1 MNTRRTKPL
10 NPLFGGNWARVRLS
24 MLLLCVLAA
33 FGAQAQDKAEGTA
46 EPPRDQNSE
55 LRTNTWSIFAQGG
68 VSWANGVWY
77 QNIDAKRSYKQS
89 PAVGGGFDFTIRPWV
104 RIGADYLWS
113 RYRREQRPSVLD
125 TKVTDVKAYG
135 NYMMNTHNVK
145 LNLGFNFMELWP
157 KRGAQWLNIWIGTG
171 LGHTFAR
178 GNEYS
183 ISYSNTITSGGTT
196 KPFYGDGTINNDGTV
211 IVTGHLRS
219 VNRHESYNKLFIP
232 TTLHIEADLSRRF
245 TVGVKGEID
254 WLLSRKEVAPKNLI
268 YALATVRYNFVA
280 SKASVQRAYYEGEL
294 SQLNQRVN
302 ALRDEASAEKANA
315 NREAALRQQAE
326 KRNDELKRALDD
338 CERSKTTVAETAPKH
353 YVQFAHNSSYLSK
366 EEVIRLREFARSV
379 KGERLGILAEASTP
393 GTPDY
398 NQAISERRLA
408 RVVAILLKEGF
419 AKEDLRPQN
428 AIGAQG
434 GKSTAEGRRVT
445 ITVEK

>member
-1 MNTRRTKPL
+1 M
-10 NPLFGGNWARVRLS
+10 
-24 MLLLCVLAA
+24 
-33 FGAQAQDKAEGTA
+33 
-46 EPPRDQNSE
+46 
-55 LRTNTWSIFAQGG
+55 
-68 VSWANGVWY
+68 
-77 QNIDAKRSYKQS
+77 
-89 PAVGGGFDFTIRPWV
+89 
-104 RIGADYLWS
+104 
-113 RYRREQRPSVLD
+113 
-125 TKVTDVKAYG
+125 
-135 NYMMNTHNVK
+135 
-145 LNLGFNFMELWP
+145 
-157 KRGAQWLNIWIGTG
+157 
-171 LGHTFAR
+171 
-178 GNEYS
+178 
-183 ISYSNTITSGGTT
+183 
-196 KPFYGDGTINNDGTV
+196 
-211 IVTGHLRS
+211 
-219 VNRHESYNKLFIP
+219 
-232 TTLHIEADLSRRF
+232 
-245 TVGVKGEID
+245 
-254 WLLSRKEVAPKNLI
+254 
-268 YALATVRYNFVA
+268 RYNFVA

-338 CERSKTTVAETAPKH
+338 CERSKTTVVEAAPKH